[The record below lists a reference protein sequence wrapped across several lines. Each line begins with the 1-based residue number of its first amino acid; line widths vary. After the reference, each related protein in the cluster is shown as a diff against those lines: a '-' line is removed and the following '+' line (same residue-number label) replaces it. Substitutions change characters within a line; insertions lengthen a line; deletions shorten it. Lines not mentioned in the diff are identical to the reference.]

1 MVCACVIWKKEVERE
16 CVCVLGWEN
25 KWVED

>member
-16 CVCVLGWEN
+16 CVCARVC
-25 KWVED
+25 WVERISG